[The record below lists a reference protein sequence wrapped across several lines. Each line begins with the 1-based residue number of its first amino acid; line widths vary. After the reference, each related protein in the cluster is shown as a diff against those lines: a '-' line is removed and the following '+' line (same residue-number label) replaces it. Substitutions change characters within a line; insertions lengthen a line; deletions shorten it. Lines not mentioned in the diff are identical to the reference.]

1 MMEGT
6 KTPGGIDRDEATNVI
21 TKEVRV
27 DSMPAS
33 IENAT
38 KPSPDNA
45 PKARTV
51 PTSSTAPPRNTSSDP
66 IPTDEYAFLTP
77 PHFSASNLLHKS
89 LFSLDASFRCSICGE
104 LYVAPVAVLPC
115 LHTFCSE
122 CVRRHCKWG
131 MGGMKRECRCPECN
145 QLIGTK
151 KGQNDYENAI
161 LPNHH
166 FENQLDIYKQ
176 MRDGLLSSF
185 VRLDVLEKERTT
197 RQKSEPINGKMH
209 EHGGEG
215 NIENKRHHDGE
226 EKKER
231 APKRSCRKI
240 AKTTTY
246 DYSSDSDNDNDPDYE
261 SSQTHSQPSN
271 KSKPKITLQRK
282 TVVSYHGL
290 KRKRLESAELLKEI
304 NKRET
309 ERKREATRA
318 IQNGSQRHESYMNKL
333 KKAVELR
340 GKGSNTTLTSG
351 DAAFDATMR
360 NGFRELIQKGRARMG
375 DGKENNA
382 LDCGINATD
391 SVDPK
396 AVDKCSLDMVKES
409 PVTGDDSSA
418 TEPISESSSPA
429 AFASEKYELSQLTAA
444 NKQTPST
451 PRPPRQKKKK
461 SPSQTCTIKIID
473 AGPWTC
479 ARCTLRNERNTTAKA
494 RCELCDAPRTERGSE
509 PKGVEVVNI
518 DC

>member
-290 KRKRLESAELLKEI
+290 KRKRL
-304 NKRET
+304 
-309 ERKREATRA
+309 
-318 IQNGSQRHESYMNKL
+318 
-333 KKAVELR
+333 VELCNR
-340 GKGSNTTLTSG
+340 EGLPSHGTDEDLKRRHSDYITLYNSEC
-351 DAAFDATMR
+351 DSDHPRSRR
-360 NGFRELIQKGRARMG
+360 N
-375 DGKENNA
+375 
-382 LDCGINATD
+382 C
-391 SVDPK
+391 
-396 AVDKCSLDMVKES
+396 
-409 PVTGDDSSA
+409 
-418 TEPISESSSPA
+418 
-429 AFASEKYELSQLTAA
+429 
-444 NKQTPST
+444 
-451 PRPPRQKKKK
+451 
-461 SPSQTCTIKIID
+461 
-473 AGPWTC
+473 
-479 ARCTLRNERNTTAKA
+479 
-494 RCELCDAPRTERGSE
+494 
-509 PKGVEVVNI
+509 
-518 DC
+518 